1 MLNSFFLQTVNN
13 LVDIIVNDC
22 KDTFKHI
29 PGPDVGIATI
39 DHEDIENGNKESEM
53 IKTAMNDESADNWK
67 RTVEIEWLVFT
78 NQKGNSVPSS
88 QTIVVFTYEQVW
100 SLQVYLWPFEKRVRT
115 LDILVNH

>member
-1 MLNSFFLQTVNN
+1 MAIKQLRVDVELFLFFKAVNN
-13 LVDIIVNDC
+13 LVDITVNDC

-67 RTVEIEWLVFT
+67 RTGKVKWLIFT
-78 NQKGNSVPSS
+78 NQKGNSVSL
-88 QTIVVFTYEQVW
+88 QTLIVV
-100 SLQVYLWPFEKRVRT
+100 LL
-115 LDILVNH
+115 LDR